1 MRFPG
6 AILSATNVSFAYS
19 DSKTKVL
26 DNITLTIQPCDRVR
40 LVGQNGGDKSTL
52 VKILIGVLR
61 PQTDTIDRHP
71 RLRLGYFDQ
80 HFVEILSAPEVASL
94 SALEFFME
102 QLKGRHT
109 IEIGEPTGRSLLGSF
124 GLRGR
129 IATNSISTLSGG
141 QKVWV
146 HHSRSW
152 IFE

>member
-1 MRFPG
+1 MTNRAELHVEDVDRPVKFSFPDPEPMRFPG
-6 AILSATNVSFAYS
+6 AILSATNVSFAYP

-26 DNITLTIQPCDRVR
+26 DNITLTIQPGDRVG

-102 QLKGRHT
+102 QLKGKHPNR
-109 IEIGEPTGRSLLGSF
+109 
-124 GLRGR
+124 
-129 IATNSISTLSGG
+129 
-141 QKVWV
+141 
-146 HHSRSW
+146 
-152 IFE
+152 